1 MTTPYATV
9 HDAWVAYSKIESHLR
24 DATRLAEIIGK
35 LFSARLA
42 ADLCDMTEDQ
52 HDLMLDVLLDR
63 LRVETRNAEDI
74 FDKANKNPVP
84 R

>member
-1 MTTPYATV
+1 
-9 HDAWVAYSKIESHLR
+9 
-24 DATRLAEIIGK
+24 
-35 LFSARLA
+35 LFSARIA

-74 FDKANKNPVP
+74 FDKANKNPVQ
-84 R
+84 